1 MVILETAAVGA
12 AGYGAYLG
20 GEISVR
26 KTKQAQKEVVR
37 EKKRYSQRN
46 ELANKNKERSNRIAR
61 LTNLRNGSGGG
72 STSTSTE
79 SIMSSGRSSSVSSSA
94 ATSDDVNERHKAV
107 MEKLGKNK
115 PKSSSTAGSKFTNL
129 FKRNKK

>member
-20 GEISVR
+20 GEASVR

-72 STSTSTE
+72 GSTSTSTE

-94 ATSDDVNERHKAV
+94 ATSDDVNDRHKAV

-115 PKSSSTAGSKFTNL
+115 PKSTSGSKFTNL